1 MESSK
6 LNALLK
12 LSQKQG
18 YLDACMGGRKMSLPL
33 LLEALGVKTKLD
45 MDTRMMVLSMYK
57 AGFDYDF

>member
-1 MESSK
+1 MATDK
-6 LNALLK
+6 LTTLLK

-33 LLEALGVKTKLD
+33 LLEALGVKVKLT
-45 MDTRMMVLSMYK
+45 MDERMMVQSMYK